1 MTRIAMHALSRRFL
15 RYVGPVLILLAVG
28 RILFRDWGGTP
39 SQLAFEFSVIAII
52 CSIATEY
59 AVLIFQKYRP
69 WLPRSIFVWRR
80 IMRGVAA
87 GASLIFLGVFGDW
100 LGRALAVGLVA
111 LFAFIWLRLPH

>member
-1 MTRIAMHALSRRFL
+1 MTRTAMHALYRRFL

-28 RILFRDWGGTP
+28 RVVFRDWGGTP
-39 SQLAFEFSVIAII
+39 SQLAFEFSIIAII

-69 WLPRSIFVWRR
+69 WMPRRLFVWRR
-80 IMRGVAA
+80 ILRGVAA

-111 LFAFIWLRLPH
+111 LFIWLRLRH